1 MCACVRPATRQQCRL
16 VGGLRTDISQRLPPN
31 AKHGNAQ
38 LTLRRCVL
46 LLLLLL
52 LQGLQRAAATR
63 RGAAASVAVRGRGRV
78 RTKRVGCRW
87 VGGLGGAPHPFWRLL
102 RLGLRS
108 PAPLCL
114 LLSPVSRCPHDS
126 QFHWR
131 AACCLLPAA
140 CCLLPAACCP
150 HLPAAYNPLA
160 DKSQEPYVLSV
171 EVEDVPGVL
180 NQVRACGL
188 SWL

>member
-1 MCACVRPATRQQCRL
+1 MCACVRPATRQQRRL
-16 VGGLRTDISQRLPPN
+16 VGGLRMDISQRLPPN

-38 LTLRRCVL
+38 LTLRRCV

-114 LLSPVSRCPHDS
+114 VFLPTSPCPDDS
-126 QFHWR
+126 HFHWHAG
-131 AACCLLPAA
+131 AACFLLPAGPICLQPTTRWLTSRRSPM
-140 CCLLPAACCP
+140 CCQWRWRMCRGFSTRC
-150 HLPAAYNPLA
+150 
-160 DKSQEPYVLSV
+160 E
-171 EVEDVPGVL
+171 
-180 NQVRACGL
+180 RAG
-188 SWL
+188 